1 MTAQIRERIL
11 QEAAFS
17 PNAVTYRVLATAIV
31 CAASVVGIPFL
42 VFVPF
47 VASWYWGRYYQNLR
61 VVLTSR
67 DLKVFRGIWMREEK
81 TIPLE
86 KITDLR
92 VYQGP
97 VMRRLGLKGLA
108 VETAGSS
115 GQQGGALV
123 TVIGIENTD
132 DFRDTA
138 LNQRDRITDQQD
150 AASPSAAPTAPQ
162 PAVNEVTAL
171 ETLNA
176 IHETLRRIEDRLSR
190 EP

>member
-1 MTAQIRERIL
+1 MTVQLRERIL
-11 QEAAFS
+11 QEAEFS
-17 PNAVTYRVLATAIV
+17 PNAVTYYVMSATIACV
-31 CAASVVGIPFL
+31 ASVVGIPFVIFL
-42 VFVPF
+42 PLL
-47 VASWYWGRYYQNLR
+47 ARWYYRRYYQNLR

-97 VMRRLGLKGLA
+97 IMRRLGLKGLA

-115 GQQGGALV
+115 GAQGGALV
-123 TVIGIENTD
+123 TVLGIENTD

-138 LNQRDRITDQQD
+138 LNQRDRIADQQD
-150 AASPSAAPTAPQ
+150 AASAPAPVTPQ
-162 PAVNEVTAL
+162 PAMNEAPAL

-176 IHETLRRIEDRLSR
+176 ILDTLRRIEERLSR